1 LKTKLLI
8 FRKQHLSKFVWEG
21 SVEDQSRKGDE
32 GHQYGSRSCDERKIS
47 KATDECR
54 LQTTETKEPRAEEGE
69 QTPPVW

>member
-1 LKTKLLI
+1 M
-8 FRKQHLSKFVWEG
+8 
-21 SVEDQSRKGDE
+21 EDQSRKGDE